1 MTLTRTAARG
11 SGALHGRLLAVAPIL
26 LPRTALSEGGASEML
41 DAMVGALLEDLRIDH
56 LWLLFVAVSARY
68 PTRDELL
75 DCRRTFELSG
85 PFEATLWLL
94 DTALEGALGRSAPRR
109 DMVLLRDTVLVE
121 RRSTSAGS

>member
-1 MTLTRTAARG
+1 MTLTRTAATG
-11 SGALHGRLLAVAPIL
+11 SRALHGRLLAVAPIL
-26 LPRTALSEGGASEML
+26 LPGTEVSEGGASEML
-41 DAMVGALLEDLRIDH
+41 DAMVEALLEDLRIDH

-94 DTALEGALGRSAPRR
+94 DTALEGALGSSA
-109 DMVLLRDTVLVE
+109 T
-121 RRSTSAGS
+121 RRSGTPSPTPGAPWWTLS